1 MDITG
6 KGMRKDM
13 DNMDRREG
21 EQMARLAC
29 KALSEKKAV
38 DIKVIDI
45 HEVSVLADYFIIST
59 ASNPNQVQA
68 MVDHVDEIL
77 GKAGHAVKHVEG
89 TRGSSWILMDFGDV
103 IIHIFDEEN
112 RLFYDLERIWRDGVA
127 VDAKIFMEGD

>member
-68 MVDHVDEIL
+68 MVDL
-77 GKAGHAVKHVEG
+77 
-89 TRGSSWILMDFGDV
+89 SL
-103 IIHIFDEEN
+103 IHI
-112 RLFYDLERIWRDGVA
+112 
-127 VDAKIFMEGD
+127 